1 MVELGEAPAESGL
14 ENAKQSIL
22 VIEGLMFALNNAN
35 IPLRFAEQALKGAGF
50 LQNLH
55 SGLIKQI
62 GPDEVEKMRQQYK
75 TNIPPPPAPPPQPKL
90 DA

>member
-1 MVELGEAPAESGL
+1 MVELGTPEQEGI

-50 LQNLH
+50 LQTLH
-55 SGLIKQI
+55 AGLLKQI
-62 GPDEVEKMRQQYK
+62 GPEEIEKMRKQYNA
-75 TNIPPPPAPPPQPKL
+75 NIPPSPAKL